1 MSVLATV
8 LALAALTPPVQ
19 ESSKP
24 KLVVVIGVDQLI
36 PEQLDRLA
44 PYFTGGYGRFVREG
58 HAFRSA
64 MLEHANTETGPGYAT
79 LGTGCHPNKNG
90 IVSNGWFNSEGTGS
104 VYCVGDPDV
113 PLVDGAGVPES
124 TGPGISPRN
133 IRMPGLGDWM
143 KSANENS
150 RVVSLAG
157 KDRAAVGMGGKQP
170 DLCVWWNRSVGGF
183 TSSAWYGPELPEW
196 LSEWN
201 AELPARVFADEW
213 SEGWATELP
222 DGIESA
228 GTAPDERVGERSVS
242 RALDA
247 LKAGSGEPDLLKQ
260 RGYLGYAGYYTPI
273 TDLLTIE
280 LAGETVSKYGLGEDE
295 HPDVLFIGLSG
306 CDVVGHTFGPYSV
319 EVTDL
324 LLRGDVALGAL
335 FDSLDEKIGKNEW
348 SAVLTADHGV
358 LMLPEEAQRRGIHS
372 ERVPEKVIDETLAAL
387 RAHSVESFGQDFIAL
402 AASDGIRLNH
412 AALNAAGVESAAV
425 QAGLATWLREVEWVE
440 RVFVQADLEGELSTT
455 DSWKRL
461 TQRCFDPER
470 SPEVVIQS
478 RPWALL
484 EMTAGTSHG
493 SPYPYDR
500 SIPLVFMGPD
510 IRPSRRFDAAS
521 TADVAPTVL
530 NLLGIEPPSELD
542 GRPLELNKQPA
553 TELTRPR
560 LREP

>member
-1 MSVLATV
+1 MTALAP
-8 LALAALTPPVQ
+8 LLAALALVPAVQ
-19 ESSKP
+19 ESSTP
-24 KLVVVIGVDQLI
+24 KLIVVIGVDQLI

-79 LGTGCHPNKNG
+79 LGTGCHPNKHG
-90 IVSNGWFNSEGTGS
+90 IVSNGWFNADGS
-104 VYCVGDPDV
+104 GGVYCVGDPDV
-113 PLVDGAGVPES
+113 PLVDGAGVSPP
-124 TGPGISPRN
+124 TGAGISPRN
-133 IRMPGLGDWM
+133 IRVPGLGDWM
-143 KSANENS
+143 KTADENS
-150 RVVSLAG
+150 RVISIAG

-170 DLCVWWNRSVGGF
+170 DLCVWWNRRVGGF

-196 LSEWN
+196 LSAWN
-201 AELPARVFADEW
+201 AELPARVFSDEW
-213 SEGWATELP
+213 ANGWATDPP

-228 GTAPDERVGERSVS
+228 GTAPDERAGEYSIS

-247 LKAGSGEPDLLKQ
+247 LEAGTGEPDPLKR

-273 TDLLTIE
+273 SDLLAIE
-280 LAGETVSKYGLGEDE
+280 LAGEVVSKYGLGEDE

-324 LLRGDVALGAL
+324 LLRNDVALGAL
-335 FDSLDEKIGKNEW
+335 FDSLDEKLGKDEW
-348 SAVLTADHGV
+348 SAVLTSDHGV

-372 ERVPEKVIDETLAAL
+372 ERIPKEVIEETLVAL

-402 AASDGIRLNH
+402 AASDGVRLNH
-412 AALNAAGVESAAV
+412 ASLRAAGAESAAV
-425 QAGLATWLREVEWVE
+425 QAELATWLREVEWVE

-455 DSWKRL
+455 DAWKRL

-470 SPEVVIQS
+470 SPDVIIQS

-484 EMTAGTSHG
+484 QMTEGTSHG

-500 SIPLVFMGPD
+500 SIPLVFMGPG
-510 IRPSRRFDAAS
+510 IRPARRFDSAS
-521 TADVAPTVL
+521 SADVAPTVL
-530 NLLGIEPPSELD
+530 TLLGIEPPPGLD
-542 GRPLELNKQPA
+542 GRALDLD
-553 TELTRPR
+553 
-560 LREP
+560 

>member
-1 MSVLATV
+1 MSAFAALFAA
-8 LALAALTPPVQ
+8 LALAPSFQ
-19 ESSKP
+19 EPSKP

-44 PYFTGGYGRFVREG
+44 PYFTGGYGRFVEEG
-58 HAFRSA
+58 MYFRNA

-90 IVSNGWFNSEGTGS
+90 IVSNAWFNAEGTGT

-113 PLVDGAGVPES
+113 PLIDGAGVPAG
-124 TGPGISPRN
+124 TGLGISPRN
-133 IRMPGLGDWM
+133 IRVPGLGDWM
-143 KSANENS
+143 KFVDEDS

-170 DLCVWWNRSVGGF
+170 DLCAWWNRRVGGF

-201 AELPARVFADEW
+201 AELPVRVFADEW
-213 SEGWATELP
+213 AGGWTTTLP
-222 DGIESA
+222 DGIENA
-228 GTAPDERVGERSVS
+228 GTAPDERVGEQSIS
-242 RALDA
+242 RALEA
-247 LKAGSGEPDLLKQ
+247 LKAGSGESDLLKQ
-260 RGYLGYAGYYTPI
+260 REYLGYAGYYTPI
-273 TDLLTIE
+273 ADLLTIE

-324 LLRGDVALGAL
+324 LLRSDVALGVL

-372 ERVPEKVIDETLAAL
+372 ERIPTEVIDETLAAL
-387 RAHSVESFGQDFIAL
+387 RAFSVESFGQDFIAL
-402 AASDGIRLNH
+402 AASDGVRLNH
-412 AALNAAGVESAAV
+412 AALSAAGVESATV
-425 QAGLATWLREVEWVE
+425 QAELATWIRTADWVE

-470 SPEVVIQS
+470 SPEIIIQS
-478 RPWALL
+478 RPWAILQ
-484 EMTAGTSHG
+484 MTSGTSHG

-500 SIPLVFMGPD
+500 SIPLVFMGPG
-510 IRPSRRFDAAS
+510 IRPARRFDSAS
-521 TADVAPTVL
+521 SADVAPTVL
-530 NLLGIEPPSELD
+530 DLLGIEPPSEID
-542 GRPLELNKQPA
+542 GHVLELN
-553 TELTRPR
+553 
-560 LREP
+560 